1 MLVFYVSTNASAVL
15 LLFTGKFIIFILSF
29 FYHSRLYGGTNV
41 VFLSSPLASLKVV
54 SFS

>member
-29 FYHSRLYGGTNV
+29 FITAAYTV
-41 VFLSSPLASLKVV
+41 APMWFFLVRR
-54 SFS
+54 